1 MSGGRLVVIG
11 TPVGNLGDL
20 SPRAVEALR
29 AVDVLACEDTRRTG
43 RLLAHVGVPAPELL
57 RLDATVERDRTPALL
72 DRIRGGDVVGLVSDA
87 GMPGISDPGAH
98 LIGAARAPDLNVEV
112 VPGPVAAAVALVAS
126 GLGCDTGRFT
136 FEGFLPRRGR
146 DRAERLAGIASSSCV
161 SVVYESP
168 HRVADTVAD
177 LRGVC
182 GGDRAVAVCRELTKL
197 YEEVWTGTLD
207 AAVDHLAEREPRGE
221 YVVVVDAA
229 PPAEPAPD
237 VDLLQ
242 ALQAELAGGAT
253 RRDAARTVAE
263 RFGVGVNRVK
273 RLVDD
278 GDD

>member
-1 MSGGRLVVIG
+1 MSGGRLVVVG

-98 LIGAARAPDLNVEV
+98 LIGAARAADLDVEV
-112 VPGPVAAAVALVAS
+112 IPGPVAATVALVAS
-126 GLGCDTGRFT
+126 GLCGDTGRFT

-146 DRAERLAGIASSSCV
+146 DRTERLAGIASSSCV

-168 HRVADTVAD
+168 HRVVDTVTD

-242 ALQAELAGGAT
+242 ALEVELAGGAT

-273 RLVDD
+273 RLLDD

>member
-1 MSGGRLVVIG
+1 MSGGRLVVVG

-87 GMPGISDPGAH
+87 GMPGISDPGTH
-98 LIGAARAPDLNVEV
+98 LIHAARAADLDVEV
-112 VPGPVAAAVALVAS
+112 IPGPVAATVALVAS
-126 GLGCDTGRFT
+126 GLCGDNGRLT

-146 DRAERLAGIASSSCV
+146 DRTERLAGIASSSCV

-168 HRVADTVAD
+168 HRVADTVTD

-242 ALQAELAGGAT
+242 ALEVELAGGAT

-273 RLVDD
+273 RLLDD